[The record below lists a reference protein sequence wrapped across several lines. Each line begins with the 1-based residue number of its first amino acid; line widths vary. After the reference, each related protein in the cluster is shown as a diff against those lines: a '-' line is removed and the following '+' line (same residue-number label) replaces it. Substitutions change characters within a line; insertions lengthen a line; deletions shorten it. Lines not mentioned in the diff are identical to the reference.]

1 MKHRKDQKDQ
11 KDQKERA
18 LPMKS
23 RLQIAGHPIH
33 TMVVGL
39 PIGLYTL
46 AFVCDV
52 AFMMLSDSFWF
63 RMAFWT
69 LVFGVVFHLV
79 AAMTGIPDY
88 LAVIRMK
95 TDARRVA
102 HSHLIFGI
110 TLLVIQGLNLGV
122 RNGGVLP
129 IDGSITFPFMVN
141 LIAVAVLSLQG
152 WYGGELV
159 YRHKIGID
167 E

>member
-1 MKHRKDQKDQ
+1 MKHR

-23 RLQIAGHPIH
+23 RLHIAGHPIH
-33 TMVVGL
+33 AMVVGL

-46 AFVCDV
+46 AFLCDV
-52 AFMMLSDSFWF
+52 AFMVLSDPFWF

-69 LVFGVVFHLV
+69 LVFGMVFHLV
-79 AAMTGIPDY
+79 AAVTGMPDY

-110 TLLVIQGLNLGV
+110 SLLVIQGLNLGI
-122 RNGGVLP
+122 RDGGTLP
-129 IDGSITFPFMVN
+129 IDGTITLPFIVN
-141 LIAVAVLSLQG
+141 LIAVSVLSLQG

-159 YRHKIGID
+159 YRHKVGI
-167 E
+167 EE